1 MVGMAVGMVVG
12 SLSHRIIGS
21 KCTRKCRDGRKCRGK
36 TCREGVCICKVMENN
51 DNGRRHHFTMGIMEA
66 AGAVA
71 VPIREL

>member
-12 SLSHRIIGS
+12 SLSHLTIGS
-21 KCTRKCRDGRKCRGK
+21 KCTRTCRDSRKCRDKK
-36 TCREGVCICKVMENN
+36 CREGVCICKVMENT
-51 DNGRRHHFTMGIMEA
+51 DNGRRHHLTMGIMEA